1 MRYFDQELV
10 ANSRPHAAW
19 WGEVG
24 AEREAFH
31 RAETGLASIAA
42 ATGLRANASAIL
54 PRDAWLEMDAI
65 TKRVMR
71 DDGGQAFMADLMP
84 LARPIHIGKLAFG
97 YRISSDA
104 GTVRRSMSGQVPE
117 VLGKTDYDYRRAIVP
132 IFHTGYGRAWREWST
147 LQSEN
152 FDALADDQESHTAKI
167 REDMAAYALDGDASL
182 TFEGT
187 AGYGIRTHPF
197 SKAINLGS
205 AAGGANI
212 NLATANA
219 DALDAFF
226 TGAFGAMLDA
236 NLIVEPVNLYI
247 SPEIGRNFDRQMSTA
262 EGYKPGTIWEFLTK
276 NRRIKSVKVTH
287 KLTGNAFFG
296 FAPSSS
302 YIRPLVGMAVNTTAA
317 VRLNPTSD
325 YNFLVMG
332 AMGVDIRADWNGKSG
347 VFYST
352 VVN

>member
-226 TGAFGAMLDA
+226 
-236 NLIVEPVNLYI
+236 
-247 SPEIGRNFDRQMSTA
+247 
-262 EGYKPGTIWEFLTK
+262 
-276 NRRIKSVKVTH
+276 
-287 KLTGNAFFG
+287 G